1 MDRSEVVKEAAE
13 KLHAELLALGVDVIL
28 DDRGER
34 PGAMFAD
41 WELIGVPHRVV
52 LSDRGLK
59 EGQVEYQHRR
69 DTELTAVRQVWHH
82 ARRAE
87 DQGHRD
93 ETTARACASRHRYG
107 RCFWL
112 FSKKVTTK
120 NSAYG
125 EVMNT
130 MSNIHSTTAKLL
142 INGKFTESNTTEW
155 QDILNPATQ
164 EVLGRVPMA
173 TLDEVDAAIAAAHE
187 AFKTWRLTP
196 IQARMR
202 IMLKLQDL
210 IRDNMKDIA
219 RVLTA
224 EQGKTLADA
233 EGDIQRGLEV
243 VEHACSIGTLQMGE
257 YIEGVAR
264 GVDTYTVQQPLGVC
278 AGITPFNFPAM
289 IPLWMFPMAIVCGNT
304 FVLKPSEQDPLSTMM
319 LVELA
324 VQAGVPAGVLNV
336 VHGGKEVVDR
346 LCTHQDI
353 KAISFVGS
361 TAVGTHVYNL
371 AGQHAKRVQ
380 SMMGAKNHVVV
391 MPDANK
397 EQTLNALVGAAF
409 GAAGQRCMAL
419 SVAVMVGETKN
430 WIDELVEKAKT
441 LKVNA
446 GHEPQTDIGPV
457 ISPRAKARVI
467 DLINSGVEQGAQLLL
482 DGRDVKVAGYEHG
495 NFVGA
500 TIFNQV
506 TTDMRIYT
514 EEIFGPVLAI
524 IHVDTLEQAMELVN
538 ANPFGNGVGLFTQSG
553 AIARTFQNNIDIGQV
568 GINIPIPVPV
578 PFFSFTGSRGS
589 KLGDLGP
596 YGKQAV
602 QFYTQTKT
610 ITSRWFEDTQ
620 EKGEV
625 NTTISLR

>member
-1 MDRSEVVKEAAE
+1 MNA
-13 KLHAELLALGVDVIL
+13 I
-28 DDRGER
+28 
-34 PGAMFAD
+34 
-41 WELIGVPHRVV
+41 
-52 LSDRGLK
+52 
-59 EGQVEYQHRR
+59 
-69 DTELTAVRQVWHH
+69 HH
-82 ARRAE
+82 P
-87 DQGHRD
+87 QQSTG
-93 ETTARACASRHRYG
+93 
-107 RCFWL
+107 F
-112 FSKKVTTK
+112 
-120 NSAYG
+120 
-125 EVMNT
+125 
-130 MSNIHSTTAKLL
+130 TTAKLL
-142 INGKFTESNTTEW
+142 INGEFVESKTSHW
-155 QDILNPATQ
+155 QDIINPATQ
-164 EVLGRVPMA
+164 EVLGQVPFA
-173 TLDEVDAAIAAAHE
+173 TAEEVNAAIAAAQN
-187 AFKTWRLTP
+187 AFASWRQTP

-210 IRDNMKDIA
+210 IRTNLKSIA
-219 RVLTA
+219 QVLTA

-243 VEHACSIGTLQMGE
+243 VEHACSIGSLQMGE
-257 YIEGVAR
+257 YVEGVAR
-264 GVDTYTVQQPLGVC
+264 GVDTYTLQQPLGVC
-278 AGITPFNFPAM
+278 VGITPFNFPAM

-324 VQAGVPAGVLNV
+324 IEAGVPAGVLNV
-336 VHGGKEVVDR
+336 VHGGKEVVDL
-346 LCTHQDI
+346 LCTHRDI

-371 AGQHAKRVQ
+371 AGQHGKRVQ

-419 SVAVMVGETKN
+419 SVAVMVGDTKH
-430 WIDELVEKAKT
+430 WVDELVAKTKT

-446 GHEPQTDIGPV
+446 GHEPNTDVGPV
-457 ISPRAKARVI
+457 ISTRAKARVI
-467 DLINSGVEQGAQLLL
+467 DLINSGVEQDAELLL
-482 DGRDVKVAGYEHG
+482 DGRDVNVPGYEKG
-495 NFVGA
+495 NFVGP

-506 TTDMRIYT
+506 TTDMRIYQ
-514 EEIFGPVLAI
+514 EEVFGPVLAI
-524 IHVDTLEQAMELVN
+524 IHVDTLEQAIELIN
-538 ANPFGNGVGLFTQSG
+538 ANPFGNGVGLFTQNG
-553 AIARTFQNNIDIGQV
+553 NTARTFQHQIDIGQV

-610 ITSRWFEDTQ
+610 ITSRWFEDDQ
-620 EKGEV
+620 ETTGV